1 MVIEVV
7 YKGYGLTCCTTYVL
21 HIKSWIVSVEQA
33 LYFYLR
39 LQNGRSQCAWL
50 VCLFCECSNM
60 DLCYS
65 GKSCFTTV
73 PGQTTGSWI
82 CQCPYQQHWVGSV
95 QASPSNHLLANGK
108 QTKQHFNICVI
119 WVLLPSHWHSL
130 LCEECSVCRV
140 ASFVLLLVQQPRNID
155 DCCLI
160 AFDIVSY
167 LDHSVSCWQSW
178 WTSLHSIWL
187 SSRAPGD

>member
-33 LYFYLR
+33 LYFYLQ

-95 QASPSNHLLANGK
+95 QAIPSNHLLANGK
-108 QTKQHFNICVI
+108 QTKQHFTICVM
-119 WVLLPSHWHSL
+119 WVLLPIHWQKHWQLLSNSFWHSL
-130 LCEECSVCRV
+130 LFGPFRV
-140 ASFVLLLVQQPRNID
+140 VLAELVD
-155 DCCLI
+155 FI
-160 AFDIVSY
+160 AFNLVKQ
-167 LDHSVSCWQSW
+167 QSTRRLTTINNPW
-178 WTSLHSIWL
+178 
-187 SSRAPGD
+187 SSRILYKFN